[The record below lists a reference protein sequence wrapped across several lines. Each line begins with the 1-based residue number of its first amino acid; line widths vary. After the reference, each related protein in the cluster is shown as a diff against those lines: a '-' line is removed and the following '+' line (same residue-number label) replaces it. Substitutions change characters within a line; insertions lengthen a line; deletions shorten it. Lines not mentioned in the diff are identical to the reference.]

1 MISLL
6 LEFAFSETKNFYMF
20 VPWGHNQ
27 RRGTFQSS
35 STRNLP
41 LEVDNAMNGHD
52 CDWNENYGYKSVSD
66 LDNTAEIYTWEKEK
80 SIVSRMMTKM
90 TKMTMMTMTMMAMTM
105 TKMTMM
111 TMTRWSGVD
120 FAGKSIISQAPHPL
134 PAPRL
139 DFCQICNICQICDI
153 CQMCDICQIL

>member
-41 LEVDNAMNGHD
+41 LEVDNEWTIGHD
-52 CDWNENYGYKSVSD
+52 SDCNENYCTRVSVNCMT
-66 LDNTAEIYTWEKEK
+66 L
-80 SIVSRMMTKM
+80 TKM
-90 TKMTMMTMTMMAMTM
+90 
-105 TKMTMM
+105 
-111 TMTRWSGVD
+111 
-120 FAGKSIISQAPHPL
+120 
-134 PAPRL
+134 
-139 DFCQICNICQICDI
+139 
-153 CQMCDICQIL
+153 QMLKYIVE